1 MIKKGVTLLLSV
13 FVLTVAWGENH
24 YTPKKAFAANGKV
37 ENTADRNLSGNMNKE
52 MIALAYSEDLGK
64 VGTDKVAG
72 HVLIGYD
79 DLYSIQYFGK
89 KSDALLEE
97 KRSGN
102 DRTGVCCS

>member
-1 MIKKGVTLLLSV
+1 MLLSV